1 MHSHKC
7 PEIRVR
13 TCIAVSC
20 IILYY
25 LVLSCTILYCTQ
37 SQYLNDLSNA
47 KWPWCQGQ
55 SSFHKKTNAP
65 CIRCCSKRHSKNKHT
80 GFTPYLGLKCSQ
92 YSFPSLTQAAQAFF
106 FRPSWELC
114 TSDNFASI
122 FHEDSWSIP
131 GNYAW
136 PFHEGKD
143 STRHNCFS
151 ELSRADSYCTSHNS
165 FWSCHAGSPRIQRNF
180 VWLCHA
186 DKVCILHTWTW
197 WIFRVGSQYI
207 WNSSTWP
214 CHENSRCIQYIAFWL
229 SHVGKADKFDTC
241 PFEKHRADSAQLASQ
256 SLLLWHS
263 WPHIH
268 QPFVP
273 GAYTNASG
281 HRLYSVLK
289 QALEISGANALKLV
303 RLV

>member
-92 YSFPSLTQAAQAFF
+92 YSFPSLTQAAQAFSSDPAGNCAQATILLQFSMKTAGAFQATTLDF
-106 FRPSWELC
+106 FMRARTAQGTIVFPSSPVRTAIALPTIHFGPAMRAALAFSAISFDFAMRTRFAFC
-114 TSDNFASI
+114 TPGPGEFSVWAAST
-122 FHEDSWSIP
+122 FGTVPLDLAMRTAAAF
-131 GNYAW
+131 NTL
-136 PFHEGKD
+136 PFGFPMWARLTN
-143 STRHNCFS
+143 STPVPLR
-151 ELSRADSYCTSHNS
+151 
-165 FWSCHAGSPRIQRNF
+165 
-180 VWLCHA
+180 
-186 DKVCILHTWTW
+186 
-197 WIFRVGSQYI
+197 
-207 WNSSTWP
+207 STVLT
-214 CHENSRCIQYIAFWL
+214 A
-229 SHVGKADKFDTC
+229 
-241 PFEKHRADSAQLASQ
+241 
-256 SLLLWHS
+256 HS
-263 WPHIH
+263 WPHSLFCFGIPDLISTSH
-268 QPFVP
+268 SSLELTPMP
-273 GAYTNASG
+273 PATDCTLCWSK
-281 HRLYSVLK
+281 LLK
-289 QALEISGANALKLV
+289 FHEQMF
-303 RLV
+303 